1 MTIGETEIGRHEMS
15 QPEDIAVLVETLIN
29 LPNNAAVSE
38 LLVHCQY
45 EPML

>member
-1 MTIGETEIGRHEMS
+1 MT
-15 QPEDIAVLVETLIN
+15 QPGDLAQLIETLLN

-38 LLVHCQY
+38 LLVCSQF

>member
-1 MTIGETEIGRHEMS
+1 MTVGETEIARHEMT
-15 QPEDIAVLVETLIN
+15 QPEDLAVLVETLLR